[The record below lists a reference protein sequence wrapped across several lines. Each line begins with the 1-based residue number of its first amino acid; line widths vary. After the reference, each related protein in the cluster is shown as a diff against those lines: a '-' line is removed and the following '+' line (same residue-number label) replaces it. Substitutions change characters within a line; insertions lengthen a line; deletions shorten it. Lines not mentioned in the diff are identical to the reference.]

1 MNGRYYDVQI
11 ERVQA
16 YTVRVLADNADDAVE
31 RASQYSTALHGV
43 EELYKVEYPQSVRMS
58 VPQEPDNKRS

>member
-31 RASQYSTALHGV
+31 RASQYT
-43 EELYKVEYPQSVRMS
+43 EL
-58 VPQEPDNKRS
+58 RSFTK